1 MIVNTPYVHG
11 GDIYHNRITLDFSVN
26 VNPLGMPEQVKNAVI
41 NTADHLD
48 KYPDPYCGP
57 LREKLAR
64 TLHTDPDWIL
74 CGNGAAELIYQLIGA
89 LQPER
94 TLLPVPSFADYETAL
109 KAEGHE
115 PVHYELKREE
125 GFLITDQILPS
136 ITEDVSLLM
145 LCNPN
150 NPTGRL
156 IDRPLLERIL
166 ERCRETGTWLFVDE
180 CFGDLTDTETP
191 SLADMLKPGD
201 RVFLLRAFT
210 KIYAMAGLRLGYAV
224 CPNRE
229 TVEKICLHSQPWN
242 VSTVAQEAGIAALD
256 CGEWAEKTRSLIREE
271 KRYLVGEL
279 TALGIS
285 VLHSDANFLLLSGV
299 PDLYEKL
306 LKKGIL
312 IRNCDNYHG
321 LMAGDC
327 RIAVRTHEENK
338 ALIGAIR
345 EVLNA

>member
-1 MIVNTPYVHG
+1 
-11 GDIYHNRITLDFSVN
+11 
-26 VNPLGMPEQVKNAVI
+26 
-41 NTADHLD
+41 
-48 KYPDPYCGP
+48 
-57 LREKLAR
+57 
-64 TLHTDPDWIL
+64 
-74 CGNGAAELIYQLIGA
+74 
-89 LQPER
+89 
-94 TLLPVPSFADYETAL
+94 
-109 KAEGHE
+109 
-115 PVHYELKREE
+115 
-125 GFLITDQILPS
+125 
-136 ITEDVSLLM
+136 
-145 LCNPN
+145 
-150 NPTGRL
+150 
-156 IDRPLLERIL
+156 
-166 ERCRETGTWLFVDE
+166 
-180 CFGDLTDTETP
+180 
-191 SLADMLKPGD
+191 MLKPGD

-242 VSTVAQEAGIAALD
+242 VATVAQEAGIAALD
-256 CGEWAEKTRSLIREE
+256 CGEWAEETRALIREE

-321 LMAGDC
+321 LITGDY